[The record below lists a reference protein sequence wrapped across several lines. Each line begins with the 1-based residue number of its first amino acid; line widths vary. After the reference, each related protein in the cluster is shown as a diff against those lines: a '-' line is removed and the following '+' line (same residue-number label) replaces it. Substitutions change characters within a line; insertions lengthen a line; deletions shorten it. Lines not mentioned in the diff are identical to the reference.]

1 MPYPLPPTPPQNGD
15 RLRLLPPLGCPG
27 RGEWVVPH
35 EVPRWLAIGFRTAPV
50 PSLDLELSWMPSPR
64 RWDEPALSR
73 GVVLLVNPRALPPQ
87 PIQIAW
93 GDGSSETVPWTAFD
107 SRIPEPRHLYADIE
121 DLTITVQVGL
131 LVATLEVALLSC
143 PLPIT
148 SPRPGDDPPR
158 VGVGLVLVPGAGLSG
173 NAYDGS
179 RNEQWQ
185 LRLHPQGGLGLL
197 PSPIDGQPALVAM
210 HGSGAA
216 SRGVRW
222 YSADGPPT
230 LPWQE
235 GAQPPPA
242 PGDLYLDRLS
252 GSIYELEV

>member
-1 MPYPLPPTPPQNGD
+1 MPYPLPSTPPQNGD

-50 PSLDLELSWMPSPR
+50 PALDLELSWMPSPR

-73 GVVLLVNPRALPPQ
+73 AVALLVNPRALPPQ
-87 PIQIAW
+87 PIEITW
-93 GDGSSETVPWTAFD
+93 GDGSSETVPWTPYD
-107 SRIPEPRHLYADIE
+107 QRIPEPRHLYTALQDHSV
-121 DLTITVQVGL
+121 TVQVGL
-131 LVATLEVALLSC
+131 LVATLEVALHSC

-158 VGVGLVLVPGAGLSG
+158 VGVGMALVPGAGLSG
-173 NAYDGS
+173 NAFDGS

-222 YSADGPPT
+222 YSGDGPPT
-230 LPWQE
+230 LQWHE
-235 GAQPPPA
+235 VAQPPPA